1 MKKTQKPEVKA
12 STATKAEVLNPE
24 VAQAINEENAAASV
38 NELKAISKK
47 EKKAAKKAKLQ
58 AKAAK
63 AETAPTIEVISAETH
78 DIQVTPTADGGA
90 KVSIKEKKNKK
101 AKKASKEEAATIK
114 EVAKQQKA
122 SLIEK
127 VVANREVKYIY
138 PEDVKDTLSRKTWRQ
153 KTRNKLHQ
161 LELAVSRI
169 KDQNSKEYKAA
180 LKEYND
186 FKKEVLKPE
195 QVA

>member
-1 MKKTQKPEVKA
+1 MKENKKTEAQASKA
-12 STATKAEVLNPE
+12 VETATANAEVLNQE
-24 VAQAINEENAAASV
+24 VAQELIKENATEEPQAEAP
-38 NELKAISKK
+38 KK
-47 EKKAAKKAKLQ
+47 EN
-58 AKAAK
+58 
-63 AETAPTIEVISAETH
+63 
-78 DIQVTPTADGGA
+78 
-90 KVSIKEKKNKK
+90 KNKK
-101 AKKASKEEAATIK
+101 AKNQDATNGAEVKANGKKNKKKKKADKEAKATAK

-122 SLIEK
+122 ALVEK
-127 VVANREVKYIY
+127 VIANREVKYIY
-138 PEDVKDTLSRKTWRQ
+138 PEDVTDTLSRKTWRQ

-169 KDQNSKEYKAA
+169 KDQNSKEYKKA

>member
-1 MKKTQKPEVKA
+1 MKKNKNIEAKA
-12 STATKAEVLNPE
+12 SKAIETATANAEVLNQE
-24 VAQAINEENAAASV
+24 VAQELTKENAT
-38 NELKAISKK
+38 EEPKAEAPKK
-47 EKKAAKKAKLQ
+47 EKKSKKSKKAEAPQ
-58 AKAAK
+58 ETETK
-63 AETAPTIEVISAETH
+63 AEGKKDKKKKKAN
-78 DIQVTPTADGGA
+78 
-90 KVSIKEKKNKK
+90 KEK
-101 AKKASKEEAATIK
+101 EATVK

-122 SLIEK
+122 ALVEK
-127 VVANREVKYIY
+127 VIANREVKYIY
-138 PEDVKDTLSRKTWRQ
+138 PEDVVDTLSRKTWRQ

-169 KDQNSKEYKAA
+169 KDQNSKEYKKA

>member
-1 MKKTQKPEVKA
+1 MKKNKNIEAQASKA
-12 STATKAEVLNPE
+12 IETTTANAEVINQE
-24 VAQAINEENAAASV
+24 VAQELTKENAT
-38 NELKAISKK
+38 EEPKAEAPKK
-47 EKKAAKKAKLQ
+47 EKKSKKSKKAEAPQ
-58 AKAAK
+58 ETETK
-63 AETAPTIEVISAETH
+63 AEGKKDKKKKKAN
-78 DIQVTPTADGGA
+78 
-90 KVSIKEKKNKK
+90 KEK
-101 AKKASKEEAATIK
+101 EATVK

-122 SLIEK
+122 ALVEK
-127 VVANREVKYIY
+127 VIANREVKYIY
-138 PEDVKDTLSRKTWRQ
+138 PEDVVDTLSRKTWRQ

-169 KDQNSKEYKAA
+169 KDQNSKEYKKA

>member
-1 MKKTQKPEVKA
+1 MKKNKNIEAQASKA
-12 STATKAEVLNPE
+12 IETTTANAEVLNQE
-24 VAQAINEENAAASV
+24 VAQELTKENAT
-38 NELKAISKK
+38 EEPKAEAPKK
-47 EKKAAKKAKLQ
+47 EKKSKKDKKAKAPQ
-58 AKAAK
+58 ETETK
-63 AETAPTIEVISAETH
+63 AEGKKDKKKKKAN
-78 DIQVTPTADGGA
+78 
-90 KVSIKEKKNKK
+90 KEK
-101 AKKASKEEAATIK
+101 EATVK

-122 SLIEK
+122 ALVEK
-127 VVANREVKYIY
+127 VIANREVKYIY
-138 PEDVKDTLSRKTWRQ
+138 PEDVVDTLSRKTWRQ

-169 KDQNSKEYKAA
+169 KDQNSKEYKKA

>member
-1 MKKTQKPEVKA
+1 MKKNKNIEAQASKA
-12 STATKAEVLNPE
+12 VETATANAEVLNQE
-24 VAQAINEENAAASV
+24 VAQELTQENAT
-38 NELKAISKK
+38 EEPKAEAPKK
-47 EKKAAKKAKLQ
+47 EKKDKNPDATKGAEVKAKGKKDKKKKKADKE
-58 AKAAK
+58 AKA
-63 AETAPTIEVISAETH
+63 TA
-78 DIQVTPTADGGA
+78 
-90 KVSIKEKKNKK
+90 
-101 AKKASKEEAATIK
+101 K

-122 SLIEK
+122 ALVEK
-127 VVANREVKYIY
+127 VIANREVKYIY
-138 PEDVKDTLSRKTWRQ
+138 PEDVTDTLSRKTWRQ

-169 KDQNSKEYKAA
+169 KDQNSKEYKKA

>member
-1 MKKTQKPEVKA
+1 MKKNKNIEAQASKA
-12 STATKAEVLNPE
+12 VETATANAEVLNQE
-24 VAQAINEENAAASV
+24 VAQELTQENAT
-38 NELKAISKK
+38 EEPKAEAPKK
-47 EKKAAKKAKLQ
+47 EKKDKNQDATKGAEVKAKGKKDKKKKKADKE
-58 AKAAK
+58 AKA
-63 AETAPTIEVISAETH
+63 TA
-78 DIQVTPTADGGA
+78 
-90 KVSIKEKKNKK
+90 
-101 AKKASKEEAATIK
+101 K

-122 SLIEK
+122 ALVEK
-127 VVANREVKYIY
+127 VIANREVKYIY
-138 PEDVKDTLSRKTWRQ
+138 PEDVTDTLSRKTWRQ

-169 KDQNSKEYKAA
+169 KDQNSKEYKKA

>member
-1 MKKTQKPEVKA
+1 MKKNKNIEAQASKA
-12 STATKAEVLNPE
+12 IETTTANAEVLNQE
-24 VAQAINEENAAASV
+24 VAQELTKENAT
-38 NELKAISKK
+38 EEPKAEAPKK
-47 EKKAAKKAKLQ
+47 EKK
-58 AKAAK
+58 
-63 AETAPTIEVISAETH
+63 S
-78 DIQVTPTADGGA
+78 
-90 KVSIKEKKNKK
+90 KK
-101 AKKASKEEAATIK
+101 AKKAEAPQETETKAEGKKDKKKKKANKEKEATVK

-122 SLIEK
+122 ALVEK
-127 VVANREVKYIY
+127 VIANREVKYIY
-138 PEDVKDTLSRKTWRQ
+138 PEDVVDTLSRKTWRQ

-169 KDQNSKEYKAA
+169 KDQNSKEYKKA

>member
-1 MKKTQKPEVKA
+1 MKKNKNIEAKA
-12 STATKAEVLNPE
+12 SKAIETATTNAEVLNQE
-24 VAQAINEENAAASV
+24 VAQELTKENAT
-38 NELKAISKK
+38 EEPKAEAPKK
-47 EKKAAKKAKLQ
+47 EKKSKKSKKAEAPEETKT
-58 AKAAK
+58 K
-63 AETAPTIEVISAETH
+63 AEAPQAIETKAEGKK
-78 DIQVTPTADGGA
+78 DKKKKKAN
-90 KVSIKEKKNKK
+90 KEK
-101 AKKASKEEAATIK
+101 EATVK

-122 SLIEK
+122 ALVEK
-127 VVANREVKYIY
+127 VIANREVKYIY
-138 PEDVKDTLSRKTWRQ
+138 PEDVVDTLSRKTWRQ

-169 KDQNSKEYKAA
+169 KDQNSKEYKKA